1 MRHRKKRVVEGSW
14 FNLNS
19 VTSPTTGRKHY
30 VISVNAYRL
39 LKLEGMNIDD
49 VRNHFDPF
57 HNRGSKLGTSWK
69 YRDRNTAEQL
79 LTMAIL
85 KFGA

>member
-1 MRHRKKRVVEGSW
+1 MRHRKRRVLEGSW

-19 VTSPTTGRKHY
+19 VTSPATGRKHY
-30 VISVNAYRL
+30 VVSANAYRL

-49 VRNHFDPF
+49 VRDHFDPH
-57 HNRGSKLGTSWK
+57 HNRGSKHSTSWK
-69 YRDRNTAEQL
+69 FRSREQAEQL

-85 KFGA
+85 KFGG